1 MTIYDELVA
10 RGLIAQVTDE
20 KEIKELINNGKAT
33 FYIGFDPTAD
43 SLHVGHFMALCL
55 MKRLQMAGNKP
66 IALIGGGTTMIG
78 DPTGKTDMR
87 KMLSKEEIDAL
98 AEKVKTEPWKR
109 EAQKA
114 LAREVTK
121 FVHGEKAVE
130 EAERITKALFS
141 GDVADL
147 TANEIEQ
154 GFKNMPSVEVADQK
168 QNIILWLVD
177 DTKIEPSRRQ
187 AREDVKNGAIRING
201 EQITDEN
208 AEIDPS
214 THFDGK
220 FVIVRKGKKRYWLA
234 RVKK

>member
-1 MTIYDELVA
+1 
-10 RGLIAQVTDE
+10 
-20 KEIKELINNGKAT
+20 
-33 FYIGFDPTAD
+33 
-43 SLHVGHFMALCL
+43 
-55 MKRLQMAGNKP
+55 
-66 IALIGGGTTMIG
+66 
-78 DPTGKTDMR
+78 
-87 KMLSKEEIDAL
+87 
-98 AEKVKTEPWKR
+98 
-109 EAQKA
+109 
-114 LAREVTK
+114 
-121 FVHGEKAVE
+121 
-130 EAERITKALFS
+130 
-141 GDVADL
+141 
-147 TANEIEQ
+147 
-154 GFKNMPSVEVADQK
+154 MPSVEVADQK

>member
-1 MTIYDELVA
+1 MDP
-10 RGLIAQVTDE
+10 E
-20 KEIKELINNGKAT
+20 KTTPYEFYQFWINQDDRDVVKYLKYFT
-33 FYIGFDPTAD
+33 F
-43 SLHVGHFMALCL
+43 
-55 MKRLQMAGNKP
+55 
-66 IALIGGGTTMIG
+66 
-78 DPTGKTDMR
+78 
-87 KMLSKEEIDAL
+87 LSKDEIDAL

-109 EAQKA
+109 AAQKA

-130 EAERITKALFS
+130 EAERITAVLFS
-141 GDVADL
+141 GDVAQL
-147 TANEIEQ
+147 SASEIEQ
-154 GFKNMPSVEVADQK
+154 GFKNMPSVEVANQK

>member
-1 MTIYDELVA
+1 MLKSD
-10 RGLIAQVTDE
+10 
-20 KEIKELINNGKAT
+20 
-33 FYIGFDPTAD
+33 
-43 SLHVGHFMALCL
+43 
-55 MKRLQMAGNKP
+55 
-66 IALIGGGTTMIG
+66 GTKF
-78 DPTGKTDMR
+78 GKTAGGAVWLDPEKTTPYEFYQFWINQDDR
-87 KMLSKEEIDAL
+87 DVVKYLKYFTFLSKEEIDAL

-109 EAQKA
+109 EAQKT

-154 GFKNMPSVEVADQK
+154 GFKNVPSVEVADQK

-234 RVKK
+234 RVKE